1 MRTIGNRRVSTV
13 LALAVAA
20 GAVLLQAG
28 CLEEP
33 GDSEPAGEASSAVT
47 EAPGSELVDQ
57 FDPGRAAA
65 IAKAKLASI
74 KPGESSPQFAPCGTA
89 GSTAVSTFEADAP
102 LNGAANQRSGS
113 STSCGAPG
121 ALQPTDDATYFCWT
135 PGNDGLTWTYLENL
149 RTHVRGWVRD
159 DLLDNFG
166 APAANRCPG
175 LG

>member
-1 MRTIGNRRVSTV
+1 MRTMGNHRVATI
-13 LALAVAA
+13 LAVATAA
-20 GAVLLQAG
+20 GAALIQAG
-28 CLEEP
+28 CLEEAR
-33 GDSEPAGEASSAVT
+33 DSEHVGEESRTVT
-47 EAPGSELVDQ
+47 EAPNRELVDQ

-74 KPGESSPQFAPCGTA
+74 KPGEISPQFAPCNTA
-89 GSTAVSTFEADAP
+89 GSTAVRVFEADAP

-113 STSCGAPG
+113 STSCSAPG

-135 PGNDGLTWTYLENL
+135 PGNDGFTWTYLENL

-159 DLLDNFG
+159 DLLDNDG
-166 APAANRCPG
+166 APFANRCPG